1 MGICREGVIMN
12 YIVRGLADLKYAIM
26 ISIPIYVVWYLL
38 MFALKIRKNFSRK
51 CIAELLFCIYSVLLL
66 KVVGIFSLHF
76 SLDGIMNYSLVP
88 FLGSSF
94 VPVLLNFLLF
104 VPYGF
109 LITLVFTSCQWNWK
123 KILCVGALTSLTIEI
138 LQMFGGR
145 YAEIDDFLINTF
157 GTLAGYLFFICLQ
170 NFRENRKKTVCSL
183 IALAVTLGICFSGI
197 YFVGNHSEELPDG
210 LFAVQD
216 NISEIRI
223 YYKGENQTISL
234 NSDIYNHFAIQV
246 SNCDGHLLEVKSS
259 LDSKVMNDT
268 DCFIEILF
276 DNPQTISFHNAEDF
290 SISNADRVIYNST
303 KNILYWGYC
312 DYQYYVDYIKLNAE
326 LEEHK
331 ADILPQYQEL
341 QKMIVLYFE

>member
-1 MGICREGVIMN
+1 
-12 YIVRGLADLKYAIM
+12 
-26 ISIPIYVVWYLL
+26 
-38 MFALKIRKNFSRK
+38 
-51 CIAELLFCIYSVLLL
+51 
-66 KVVGIFSLHF
+66 
-76 SLDGIMNYSLVP
+76 
-88 FLGSSF
+88 
-94 VPVLLNFLLF
+94 
-104 VPYGF
+104 
-109 LITLVFTSCQWNWK
+109 
-123 KILCVGALTSLTIEI
+123 
-138 LQMFGGR
+138 MFGGR

-290 SISNADRVIYNST
+290 SISNA
-303 KNILYWGYC
+303 
-312 DYQYYVDYIKLNAE
+312 E

-331 ADILPQYQEL
+331 ADILAQYQEL
-341 QKMIVLYFE
+341 QKMIVLYFEQFSFQFDMLGNRNLIKTQLQLPVDEFPFLNGGYATSSFTIIVPNRKES